1 MTEESD
7 MKNAVKAFLKSRGAY
22 VVPIAQG
29 AYSKKGDPDMVVC
42 YKGRFIAIEGKT
54 YRGQMDGWQI
64 TRREQSEKAGG
75 IFAIIR
81 TVDAAKQLIDE
92 IDRRDE

>member
-54 YRGQMDGWQI
+54 YKGHMDGWQI
-64 TRREQSEKAGG
+64 TRREQIEKAGG